1 MGIGDALDLC
11 NSFLS
16 ICLGYL
22 SEVLFS
28 LKTEAMK
35 SGLISNKGRQACLLQ
50 ACIPSGDRTGE
61 WRIWASSGCESQKKK
76 KIE

>member
-50 ACIPSGDRTGE
+50 ACIPLEIEQENGE
-61 WRIWASSGCESQKKK
+61 FGLARAVSLKRKRK
-76 KIE
+76 